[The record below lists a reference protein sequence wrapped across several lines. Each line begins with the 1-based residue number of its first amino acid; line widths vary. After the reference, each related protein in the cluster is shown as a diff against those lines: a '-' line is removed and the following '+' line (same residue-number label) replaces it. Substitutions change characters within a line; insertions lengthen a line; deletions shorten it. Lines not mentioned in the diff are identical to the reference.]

1 MGSVFGEFVLPNM
14 LARVARGEQTAAES
28 VAEAEEAI
36 NGFYETWAAE
46 GLVGGGR

>member
-14 LARVARGEQTAAES
+14 LARVARGEQTAQES
-28 VAEAEEAI
+28 VAEAEGQVNA
-36 NGFYETWAAE
+36 FYEQWAAE